1 MRTHFLEALRQLRPG
16 TWLAISLCGIPLA
29 QGLAPLQLEAAPPVV
44 ISWESADSALTI
56 DAGDS
61 TVPAITLVA
70 QAPVGPRTQ
79 LRDANPGP
87 WIPMKPGE
95 VPAPGM
101 MGPGRAP
108 MRPGNAPAM
117 RAPMA
122 RAPMA
127 RPDNGPTP
135 QRGGRGPEPE
145 QRPAGEAKPEA
156 RRESGERRE
165 PVERRESV
173 ERREPMSDRQ
183 TMPGREP
190 GEPRGAAPGGLMPP
204 VHAPMWGPMAGHPM
218 TPMPSPGIHP
228 GGDNFEQHL
237 HALERFFDSPFIRRH
252 LELIAENTHL
262 KAQLEMQ
269 ERLHMQ
275 QRERQPDRAAQERAE
290 RERAERERAERER
303 AERGRSES
311 AQREA
316 RGGNEAE
323 KLRDQVAQLEG
334 QLQDM
339 RAASEKA
346 QRAIIEMTEQREQW
360 MRKMHAEMEQRMQEA
375 LRRAGVD
382 GKPRESSGDRPKRK
396 EAD

>member
-1 MRTHFLEALRQLRPG
+1 
-16 TWLAISLCGIPLA
+16 
-29 QGLAPLQLEAAPPVV
+29 
-44 ISWESADSALTI
+44 
-56 DAGDS
+56 
-61 TVPAITLVA
+61 
-70 QAPVGPRTQ
+70 
-79 LRDANPGP
+79 
-87 WIPMKPGE
+87 
-95 VPAPGM
+95 
-101 MGPGRAP
+101 
-108 MRPGNAPAM
+108 
-117 RAPMA
+117 
-122 RAPMA
+122 
-127 RPDNGPTP
+127 
-135 QRGGRGPEPE
+135 
-145 QRPAGEAKPEA
+145 
-156 RRESGERRE
+156 
-165 PVERRESV
+165 
-173 ERREPMSDRQ
+173 
-183 TMPGREP
+183 
-190 GEPRGAAPGGLMPP
+190 
-204 VHAPMWGPMAGHPM
+204 MAGHPM
-218 TPMPSPGIHP
+218 MPMPSPGIHP

-290 RERAERERAERER
+290 RERAERERAER
-303 AERGRSES
+303 GRSES

-346 QRAIIEMTEQREQW
+346 QRAASEKAKRAIIEMTEQREQW